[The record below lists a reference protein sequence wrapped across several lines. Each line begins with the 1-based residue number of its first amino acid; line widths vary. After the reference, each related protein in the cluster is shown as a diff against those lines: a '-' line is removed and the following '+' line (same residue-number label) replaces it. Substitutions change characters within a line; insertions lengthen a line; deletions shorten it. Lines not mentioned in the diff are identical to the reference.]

1 MKLNTWMIC
10 GALFALQ
17 GCSVVSAT
25 AGTAI
30 SVTGSVVSTAI
41 SVTGSA
47 ASAAI
52 DAVAGNSSSG
62 SCREQLAWTNQQW
75 GLWLFSF

>member
-1 MKLNTWMIC
+1 MKKISL
-10 GALFALQ
+10 ALAAVLGLLQ
-17 GCSVVSAT
+17 GCSVLSAT

-52 DAVAGNSSSG
+52 DAVAGNG
-62 SCREQLAWTNQQW
+62 KD
-75 GLWLFSF
+75 